1 MSNKINDYNVIE
13 KIGSGSYGVIY
24 KVVKKSNKSC

>member
-1 MSNKINDYNVIE
+1 MTSKLNEYTIIE

-24 KVVKKSNKSC
+24 KVTKKGN